1 MWISNWHHRFLGEV
15 HFAKENL
22 RMKRKNL
29 DTTAV
34 YVPCNLA
41 EISWKNKLIKAGY
54 EKGEKTFGSLLGIS
68 YYLQKEDFEKLLMN
82 LSEIMTVDSAVCFD
96 YPSIEESSET
106 RTNQMLAAGA
116 EEQMKALYSN
126 TEIVTLLQQCGFEL
140 VEHLDS
146 DEMTKQYFEAYNR
159 STKYMPMKA
168 PKGVGYV
175 LAKKVR

>member
-1 MWISNWHHRFLGEV
+1 M
-15 HFAKENL
+15 
-22 RMKRKNL
+22 
-29 DTTAV
+29 

-54 EKGEKTFGSLLGIS
+54 DKGEKTFGSLLGIS

-116 EEQMKALYSN
+116 GEQMKAS
-126 TEIVTLLQQCGFEL
+126 E
-140 VEHLDS
+140 
-146 DEMTKQYFEAYNR
+146 
-159 STKYMPMKA
+159 
-168 PKGVGYV
+168 GVHYV